1 MENIFKNAA
10 VLVPKKEKKESTKL
24 KLLYPYFKGR
34 EICDIEVEGLDP
46 KDYPRFCD
54 AFIAFANWADTGEP
68 LTDSELEEL
77 TESGTCDE
85 LIFNSEIDVNID
97 D

>member
-10 VLVPKKEKKESTKL
+10 VLVPKKEKKGL
-24 KLLYPYFKGR
+24 YFKGR

-68 LTDSELEEL
+68 LTDSELDEL